1 MWSKKAADKKPK
13 PVKEA
18 GFMKNHKSNEKRTE
32 VDIKPNTDWLKV
44 PNEKRKT
51 QWKEFGGRT
60 HTNTRGPAN

>member
-1 MWSKKAADKKPK
+1 
-13 PVKEA
+13 
-18 GFMKNHKSNEKRTE
+18 MKNHKSNEKRTE

-60 HTNTRGPAN
+60 HTNPRGPAN

>member
-32 VDIKPNTDWLKV
+32 VDIKPNTDWLKA

-60 HTNTRGPAN
+60 HTNPVGPAN

>member
-13 PVKEA
+13 PVKET

-32 VDIKPNTDWLKV
+32 VDIKPNTDWLKA
-44 PNEKRKT
+44 PSEKRKT

-60 HTNTRGPAN
+60 HTNPGGPAN